1 MISSCLVEDYMRYKA
16 TLDNDI
22 AELASLRARYRK
34 GDKGLKDAILKL
46 EKRILTERDDLKSKA
61 NEIVKA
67 ER

>member
-1 MISSCLVEDYMRYKA
+1 MILP
-16 TLDNDI
+16 
-22 AELASLRARYRK
+22 SLHRCAPVTARA
-34 GDKGLKDAILKL
+34 DKGLKDAILKL